1 MGGQYRSMDSCGVRV
16 AILGV
21 AQDGG
26 VPQAGCGCE
35 RCSAAQLDPSLRLHP
50 SSIAILGEDGGLH
63 LVEATRD
70 VSQQLWIASTSLGMD
85 GLQTPK
91 SVCLTHA
98 HLGHIDGLGQ
108 FGKESMGLDSVPLL
122 ASSKVLDAVC
132 ARGLEGPFETT
143 VVESSL
149 PFTPSK
155 GCGFQYTL
163 LPVPHRDED
172 SDTHAILISGPNK
185 SLLFLPDHDNWGE
198 TLGLYG
204 AKDVRSWLLELGVD
218 IALIDGTFWDEDEL
232 PGRDMTQ
239 IPHPTVSE
247 TLERI
252 GKREDGDPDVIFIH
266 LNHTNPLVDE
276 SSDQTR
282 RVGELGWGVAQQS
295 TVLEL

>member
-1 MGGQYRSMDSCGVRV
+1 MGGQSQGMDSGGVRV

-26 VPQAGCGCE
+26 VPQAGCDCE
-35 RCSAAQLDPSLRLHP
+35 RCSAAQMDPSLRLHP

-70 VSQQLWIASTSLGMD
+70 VSQQLWIAATSLGMD
-85 GLQTPK
+85 GVVSPK
-91 SVCLTHA
+91 TVCLTHT

-122 ASSKVLDAVC
+122 ASSRVLDVVR
-132 ARGLEGPFETT
+132 ARGLEAPFEATI
-143 VVESSL
+143 VESNR
-149 PFTPSK
+149 PFTPSE
-155 GCGFQYTL
+155 GCGFRYTL
-163 LPVPHRDED
+163 LPVPHRDEE

-185 SLLFLPDHDNWGE
+185 SLLFLPDHDHWGG
-198 TLGLYG
+198 TLGLYE
-204 AKDVRSWLLELGVD
+204 AKDVKSWLLDLGVN
-218 IALIDGTFWDEDEL
+218 IALVDGTFWDEGEL

-247 TLERI
+247 TLEII
-252 GKREDGDPDVIFIH
+252 GSKGPGDPDVIFIH

-276 SSDQTR
+276 SSDQAS
-282 RVGELGWGVAQQS
+282 RVRELGWGVARQS